1 MAYSYKLFVSM
12 FKEGL
17 HNDAQCTMDISF
29 QFSYTLIGIMMPL
42 SISVPLMTA
51 TCYNDSSQLFSARM
65 ESTGITIILA
75 VRI

>member
-42 SISVPLMTA
+42 SMPLMTA